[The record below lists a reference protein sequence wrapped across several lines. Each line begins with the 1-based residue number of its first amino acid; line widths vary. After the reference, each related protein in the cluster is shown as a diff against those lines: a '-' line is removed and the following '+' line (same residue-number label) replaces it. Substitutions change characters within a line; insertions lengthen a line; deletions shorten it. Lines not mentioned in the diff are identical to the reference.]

1 MDKEIVMG
9 CILVV
14 GFFNKELLGN
24 LRLLLIWNVVKKDG
38 FWLII
43 CLCFILYLMRFK
55 YGLKLEI
62 WVFLG
67 KIDVKLVFYMING

>member
-1 MDKEIVMG
+1 MGFIFIMRVLKIFIIFINLIFIKVYLKVVKEKVDKEIVMG

-38 FWLII
+38 F
-43 CLCFILYLMRFK
+43 
-55 YGLKLEI
+55 
-62 WVFLG
+62 
-67 KIDVKLVFYMING
+67 

>member
-38 FWLII
+38 F
-43 CLCFILYLMRFK
+43 
-55 YGLKLEI
+55 
-62 WVFLG
+62 
-67 KIDVKLVFYMING
+67 